1 MEGGTNPPSGS
12 SHEMGHEALDR
23 PLVVSA
29 QGGHMRTVYRTSL
42 TVSAV
47 IAFALVPLDASS
59 DSVSFLSVHS
69 TVTNLASTVPG
80 NGDVNPYGVAV
91 VPQSVGQL
99 TQGSVLVSNF
109 NNSENLQGT
118 GTTIVQIT
126 PDGTQSL
133 FAQLNA
139 ATLPGPCPGG
149 VGLTTALVVL
159 RPGWVIVG
167 SLPTSDGTSATA
179 EAGCLIIIDST
190 GVPVATVTGHS
201 INGPWDMTASE
212 EEGRATLFLANVLN
226 GTVAASP
233 NVVNRGTVVRI
244 PLDLPKHGKGMPK
257 VGPIAVIGPSR
268 VIGSGLSERTDPAA
282 LVIGPTGVALSG
294 SGTLY
299 VADSVNNRI
308 GAIPAAPGRQ
318 TTALAGSD
326 VSANGN
332 LNDPLGMALAPN
344 GDILTANGNDG
355 NIVET
360 TPDGQQVGS
369 ILVDDTGGTG
379 GGCLFGLALVPDG
392 SGVYFVDDC
401 DNTLKLLH

>member
-1 MEGGTNPPSGS
+1 
-12 SHEMGHEALDR
+12 
-23 PLVVSA
+23 
-29 QGGHMRTVYRTSL
+29 MRTAYHTTLNSL
-42 TVSAV
+42 SRLRSLSISVFAI
-47 IAFALVPLDASS
+47 IAFALIPLDASG

-69 TVTNLASTVPG
+69 TVTTLASTVPG

-91 VPQSVGQL
+91 VPQSAGQL

-109 NNSENLQGT
+109 NNADNLQGT

-126 PDGTQSL
+126 PNGTQSL
-133 FAQLNA
+133 FAQLNP
-139 ATLPGPCPGG
+139 ATLPGPCSGG

-159 RPGWVIVG
+159 SPGWVIVG

-190 GVPVATVTGHS
+190 GVPVETVTGHS

-257 VGPIAVIGPSR
+257 VRPVTVIGPIR
-268 VIGSGLSERTDPAA
+268 VIGSGLSERTDPGA

-308 GAIPAAPGRQ
+308 AAIPAAPSRQ

-344 GDILTANGNDG
+344 GNILTANGNDG
-355 NIVET
+355 RIVET

-379 GGCLFGLALVPDG
+379 AGCLFGLALVPDG